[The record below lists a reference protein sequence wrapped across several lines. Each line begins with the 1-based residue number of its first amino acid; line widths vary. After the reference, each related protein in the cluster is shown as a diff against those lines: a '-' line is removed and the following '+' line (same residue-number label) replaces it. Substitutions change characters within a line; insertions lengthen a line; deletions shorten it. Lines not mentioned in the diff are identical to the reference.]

1 MPYLGNYVQLND
13 RLMEKICEL
22 QEELDAKASTDHQ
35 NSFQEE
41 YSIMNTDFSEV
52 EEQIKEYR
60 TSLNAY
66 QQQVQADMRDKNT
79 SIAQL
84 SEDVAALR
92 REL

>member
-1 MPYLGNYVQLND
+1 
-13 RLMEKICEL
+13 
-22 QEELDAKASTDHQ
+22 
-35 NSFQEE
+35 
-41 YSIMNTDFSEV
+41 MNTDFSEV